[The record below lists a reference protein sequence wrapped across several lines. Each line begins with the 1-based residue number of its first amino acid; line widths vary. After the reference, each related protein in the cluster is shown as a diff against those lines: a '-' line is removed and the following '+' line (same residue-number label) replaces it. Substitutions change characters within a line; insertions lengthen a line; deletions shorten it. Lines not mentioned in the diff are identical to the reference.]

1 MFGFSSCDIIV
12 NLQKSCFRREKQM
25 KARLKQTTNRRE
37 KIETERKRRIKKK
50 VLEIMG
56 EEGTNKKKMDHLDDK
71 EGQNTKIKRNNNA
84 IIF

>member
-1 MFGFSSCDIIV
+1 MFRRARIQKMFGFSSCDIIV

-37 KIETERKRRIKKK
+37 KRETERKRRIKKK

-56 EEGTNKKKMDHLDDK
+56 EEGTNKKKWIIQMTKKDK
-71 EGQNTKIKRNNNA
+71 TQK
-84 IIF
+84 

>member
-1 MFGFSSCDIIV
+1 
-12 NLQKSCFRREKQM
+12 M

-56 EEGTNKKKMDHLDDK
+56 EEGTNKKKW
-71 EGQNTKIKRNNNA
+71 
-84 IIF
+84 II

>member
-1 MFGFSSCDIIV
+1 
-12 NLQKSCFRREKQM
+12 M

-56 EEGTNKKKMDHLDDK
+56 EEGTNKKN
-71 EGQNTKIKRNNNA
+71 GSFR
-84 IIF
+84 

>member
-37 KIETERKRRIKKK
+37 KRETEREKDQEKGPRDYGR
-50 VLEIMG
+50 G
-56 EEGTNKKKMDHLDDK
+56 
-71 EGQNTKIKRNNNA
+71 RNQ
-84 IIF
+84 